1 MAVCEMKHLFAV
13 GSCDVCDELA
23 KKLVWL
29 SCVDVDVSPEGLDED
44 GDDLGDAVTQ
54 TDVTLETESARSRL
68 DEAAKAINLLS
79 GRATAAKR
87 GLLSPKPELDRGDA
101 DPKRLENA
109 KALIKRAC
117 RISDRIDEIA
127 SDRALING
135 EMSTYAPWVS
145 YDLSLDF
152 VKTSRCDILLG
163 SLPSGT
169 QIDEVRRTVEGNYL
183 SSVIFSEES
192 EGTVYIA
199 LAVHKSET
207 SELMRLLSSLGFVK
221 SPAFGVKGRAAAIH
235 KRMTEALASLDAE
248 RERLLKEADELAPM
262 IGEAQFYY
270 DSCQTELSVI
280 SAKKRMAKTAHT
292 AIVSGW
298 VPVGALDEVTGE
310 LERLDCAYE
319 LRNPTEEDDVPVLLK
334 NNKFAESFEPVVAL
348 YSLPKYG
355 SFDPTFVMSFFYI
368 LIFGLM
374 FADVGYGALLSIGCV
389 VGLRLMKPRG
399 SLKKFLQMF
408 AICGVSCVVMGILLG
423 GYFGD
428 LPSKIA
434 YYWFGVDPEP
444 DLSIWFNPVND
455 PMTFLVVS
463 IAVGAIHLVAGL
475 CVKFYVLLK
484 TKGILDAIFDAGG
497 WILVFLGAAVAI
509 LGYVLDNALFTA
521 GIVVVVIGYLIMIC
535 TGGRA
540 EKNPV
545 MKVLKGFMSLY
556 DTISY
561 ISDLLSY
568 SRILSL
574 GLASAVIASVFNIL
588 GTMGGLSFGGI
599 CVFVVAILIGHLLNM
614 AINLLG
620 TFVHT
625 SRLQYIEFFGKFY
638 EDGGRVF
645 APVSPDS
652 KYYVY
657 KEKQ

>member
-1 MAVCEMKHLFAV
+1 MAVCKMKHLSAIAPREAS
-13 GSCDVCDELA
+13 GELA

-29 SCVDVDVSPEGLDED
+29 SCVDVDVSPEGMP
-44 GDDLGDAVTQ
+44 DDSGGEIRLADISAERERIKAKTDDAVT
-54 TDVTLETESARSRL
+54 
-68 DEAAKAINLLS
+68 AINLLS
-79 GRATAAKR
+79 GRNTVAKR
-87 GLLSPKPELDRGDA
+87 GLLSPKPEMERGDA
-101 DPKRLENA
+101 DPARLESA
-109 KALIKRAC
+109 GTLTKRAVKIA
-117 RISDRIDEIA
+117 RRLESLSAERAGIKSDMTVYE
-127 SDRALING
+127 
-135 EMSTYAPWVS
+135 PWLD
-145 YDLSLDF
+145 YDLPLDF
-152 VKTSRCDILLG
+152 SKTSRCDIFMG
-163 SLPSGT
+163 SLPAGT
-169 QIDEVRRTVEGNYL
+169 QLDNFESTVSDNYAA
-183 SSVIFSEES
+183 SVIFSKES
-192 EGTVYIA
+192 DGAAYVAIV
-199 LAVHKSET
+199 VHKSEA

-221 SPAFGVKGRAAAIH
+221 SPAFGINGRAAEIYS
-235 KRMTEALASLDAE
+235 RMKETVGALDREEE
-248 RERLLKEADELAPM
+248 RILAEADEIAPM
-262 IGEAQFYY
+262 IGEVEFYY
-270 DSCQTELSVI
+270 DRCQTELSVI
-280 SAKKRMAKTAHT
+280 SAKERMANTAHT
-292 AIVSGW
+292 VILSGW
-298 VPVGALDEVTGE
+298 VPEASVDEVVGE
-310 LERLDCAYE
+310 LTGAGCAYE
-319 LRNPTEEDDVPVLLK
+319 LRDPSSDDDVPVLLK

-355 SFDPTFVMSFFYI
+355 TFDPTFVMSFFYI

-374 FADVGYGALLSIGCV
+374 FADVGYGALLSICCV
-389 VGLRLMKPRG
+389 LGLRLMKPRG

-408 AICGVSCVVMGILLG
+408 AICGVSCVVMGVLLG

-444 DLSIWFNPVND
+444 ELSIWFNPVSD
-455 PMTFLVVS
+455 PMTFLIVS

-475 CVKFYVLLK
+475 CVKFYILLK

-509 LGYVLDNALFTA
+509 
-521 GIVVVVIGYLIMIC
+521 IGYLVGGILFNIGIGMVVLAYLLMIC
-535 TGGRA
+535 TGGRN

-545 MKVLKGFMSLY
+545 MRVLKGFMSLY

-561 ISDLLSY
+561 VSDLLSY

-599 CVFVVAILIGHLLNM
+599 CIFVVAILIGHLLNM

-638 EDGGRVF
+638 EGGGRVF

-657 KEKQ
+657 KEK